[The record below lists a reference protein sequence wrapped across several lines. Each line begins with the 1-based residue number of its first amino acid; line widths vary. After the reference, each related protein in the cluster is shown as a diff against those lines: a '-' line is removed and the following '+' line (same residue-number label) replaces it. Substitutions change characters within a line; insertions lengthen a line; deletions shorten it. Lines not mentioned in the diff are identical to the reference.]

1 MNRPFSPLQQP
12 CCRGISILPC
22 SSLMRNTV
30 LCHSQVEC
38 WEQRL
43 DLWCR
48 CPGWGSGRGTVTR
61 VRKGRAEALCGRS
74 CALLSWKHGKK
85 PPWFLSLLCAGLKG
99 TKRPGM
105 LSPPGASQEP
115 LVGGHQPLGLTQL
128 LLLPF
133 CPSVH
138 PWVSAFPISD
148 SSTRLCSLLDPGCL
162 LCSLRNE

>member
-30 LCHSQVEC
+30 LPHSQVEC

-61 VRKGRAEALCGRS
+61 VRKGRAERLCVVGAVPCS
-74 CALLSWKHGKK
+74 PGNMEKK
-85 PPWFLSLLCAGLKG
+85 TPWFLSLLSAGLK
-99 TKRPGM
+99 GM

-115 LVGGHQPLGLTQL
+115 LVGGDQPLGLTRL

-148 SSTRLCSLLDPGCL
+148 SSTRLCSLLDSGCL